1 MKYHIIQTLQGTV
14 RILEIN
20 SPSYALNLREL
31 TILKEAKVDE
41 LPDVNCMDC
50 WVINDDNTISISTEM
65 QHRHLLI
72 DRLTELKHATDAAF
86 NPVFATYPQAEM
98 QSWPAQEAEAMA
110 WLADNTAPT
119 PTLDALKPRGSKLDF
134 CNHIVAKA
142 EGFKEMLRIVVLS
155 QRVRNDLKAMS
166 LAELERA
173 EPWLMLKGA
182 ITKAMK

>member
-1 MKYHIIQTLQGTV
+1 MYHIIKTTEAGML
-14 RILEIN
+14 ILPIN
-20 SPSYALNLREL
+20 SPSYQNNLKRCADDIESEIITDTL
-31 TILKEAKVDE
+31 LDIDLI
-41 LPDVNCMDC
+41 DC
-50 WVINDDNTISISTEM
+50 WEISQNKLQINASKVQ
-65 QHRHLLI
+65 QHALSKKI
-72 DRLTELKHATDAAF
+72 TELKQATDTAF
-86 NPVFATYPQAEM
+86 DPVFATYSQAEM
-98 QSWPAQEAEAMA
+98 QSWPAQESEAIA

-119 PTLDALKPRGSKLDF
+119 PTLDALKPRGSKLEF

-142 EGFKEMLRIVVLS
+142 EGFKEMLRIVGLS